1 LGPPHP
7 PSGPPRPVR
16 LGLVGLGYWGPNL
29 LRAAGDLDD
38 LEITFLCDVDAARLE
53 RQRKRYPY
61 TRRTRRFEDML
72 EDDSLDG
79 VIVATPIGT
88 HRNLV
93 QRALEAGKHVLVEK
107 PMSATASDAR
117 EMVALALRRDLTLM
131 PGHTFLYSPPVV
143 KIKELL
149 DSGQLGDLYFVTS
162 TRVNL
167 GIHRS
172 DASVIA
178 DLAPHDFSILHYW
191 MGSPLSI
198 RAVAR
203 DSVVPGTWD
212 VAFIDLCYPSGT
224 LVRVE
229 ISWLAPTKLRRTVLA
244 GSHAM
249 VVYDDT
255 SSEQVRVFDRGVD
268 VVEPRNFGEHQLSYR
283 VGDIVSP
290 RIDTD
295 EPVRVEL
302 ADFAHSIRTRQ
313 QPRSHMLLGLDVVKM
328 VEAAELSLRH
338 NGATVHLN
346 APAHERRR
354 TPDRRSNG
362 RVIHPVPAAPRFVLG
377 PTSESG
383 RFVLQ
388 PADSPAEVK
397 ELAHSNNGL

>member
-1 LGPPHP
+1 
-7 PSGPPRPVR
+7 
-16 LGLVGLGYWGPNL
+16 LVGLGYWGPNL
-29 LRAAGDLDD
+29 LRAASELEDVEITILCDLDD
-38 LEITFLCDVDAARLE
+38 ARLE
-53 RQRKRYPY
+53 RQRKRHPY
-61 TRRTRRFEDML
+61 ARLTQRFEDIL
-72 EDDSLDG
+72 EDETLDG

-88 HRNLV
+88 HRQLV
-93 QRALEAGKHVLVEK
+93 HQALEAGKHVLVEK
-107 PMSATASDAR
+107 PMAPTTSDAR
-117 EMVALALRRDLTLM
+117 ELVSLALRRDLILM

-143 KIKELL
+143 RIKEML

-178 DLAPHDFSILHYW
+178 DLAPHDFSILRYW
-191 MGSPLSI
+191 MGSPSSI

-203 DSVVPGTWD
+203 DSVVAGTWD
-212 VAFIDLCYPSGT
+212 VAFIDLTYPSGT

-268 VVEPRNFGEHQLSYR
+268 IVEPRNFGEHQLSYR

-302 ADFAHSIRTRQ
+302 ADFAHSLRTGR

-328 VEAAELSLRH
+328 VEAAEASLRH
-338 NGATVHLN
+338 NGAPVQLN
-346 APAHERRR
+346 APADERRR
-354 TPDRRSNG
+354 TPDRRTNG
-362 RVIHPVPAAPRFVLG
+362 RGRLRFLGDRLLEPLPQSRRFVLG
-377 PTSESG
+377 ATAERG
-383 RFVLQ
+383 RFVLK
-388 PADSPAEVK
+388 PAGAPLELGGSRQA
-397 ELAHSNNGL
+397 LAHSDGGR